1 MKTFIAYALGFSVS
15 FTVIAG
21 GMYFVSQKYPWMFG
35 ITSETKSPSKN
46 EQAPAVAQPTS
57 VPIVGLND
65 SAPQDTSETISTL
78 KHILAV
84 KNDSLTIYKDSLR
97 NLIDQMV
104 QLQKK
109 NSDAINVIAQLQS
122 QASDLNNQ
130 RRKDLAAAYNDMDP
144 AAAAKILSQMSD
156 RDIIF
161 ILSNV
166 QKKQVA
172 RILSS
177 IDPARAAK
185 LMTDLT
191 KTPR

>member
-21 GMYFVSQKYPWMFG
+21 GMYFMSQRYPWMFG
-35 ITSETKSPSKN
+35 ITSDGKPSLKN
-46 EQAPAVAQPTS
+46 EQVSTPVQPGTM
-57 VPIVGLND
+57 PIVGLND
-65 SAPQDTSETISTL
+65 NSTQDTSETISTL

-84 KNDSLTIYKDSLR
+84 KNDSLTIYRDSLK
-97 NLIDQMV
+97 NLADQLI
-104 QLQKK
+104 QLQKR
-109 NSDAINVIAQLQS
+109 NSDANNVIAQLQS
-122 QASDLNNQ
+122 QANDLNNQ
-130 RRKDLAAAYNDMDP
+130 RRKELAAAYNDMDP
-144 AAAAKILSQMSD
+144 AAAAKILSQMND

-185 LMTDLT
+185 LMTDLS
-191 KTPR
+191 KTSK